1 MQQSAIAFVESLG
14 PIFMLA
20 VAIFAFVLA
29 ICWLALPFAL
39 IGTKPLLRHLIA
51 ETRRTNEL
59 LEQVRTT
66 PRRDYDPVQP
76 LPATVTPEQSEARLR
91 ALGWVVE
98 NPRPSAWKLIAPNGT
113 VLHAASPEA
122 LERIARE
129 APSA

>member
-1 MQQSAIAFVESLG
+1 MEQNAIAFVQNLG

-20 VAIFAFVLA
+20 AMVFVVVLA

-59 LEQVRTT
+59 LEQVRAA
-66 PRRDYDPVQP
+66 PRRDLDPVQP

-98 NPRPSAWKLIAPNGT
+98 NPRPSTWKLIAPNGT
-113 VLHAASPEA
+113 VLHATSHEA

>member
-1 MQQSAIAFVESLG
+1 MQQSAVAFLDSLG
-14 PIFMLA
+14 PIVMLA
-20 VAIFAFVLA
+20 AAVFVFVLA

-39 IGTKPLLRHLIA
+39 IGTKPLLRQLIA

-59 LEQVRTT
+59 LDQLRVA
-66 PRRDYDPVQP
+66 PRRELDPLQP
-76 LPATVTPEQSEARLR
+76 LAATTTPEQCEARLR

-98 NPRPSAWKLIAPNGT
+98 NPRPSTWKLIAPNGT
-113 VLHAASPEA
+113 VLHATSPDA